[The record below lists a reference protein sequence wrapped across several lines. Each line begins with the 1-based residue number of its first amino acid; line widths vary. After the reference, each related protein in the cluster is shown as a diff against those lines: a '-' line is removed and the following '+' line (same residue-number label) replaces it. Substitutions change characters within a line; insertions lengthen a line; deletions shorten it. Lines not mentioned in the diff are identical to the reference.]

1 MLRVIKYLVVFI
13 AFLLLLLFGASIVI
27 TKFYSDQLKELA
39 LIKLNEHLETPI
51 YVNEIS
57 VSAFSQFPMISL
69 KLEEFYLEDI
79 KSDNDTLVFAEELS
93 LNFNALDMLKRN
105 YNVRKVSLNDGFCR
119 LKINEFGINNY
130 SIFESKNNS
139 DSSQFQFQLEEVS
152 LDEIQFD
159 YSNKLLKQHYSFDIS
174 NALLSGEFT
183 STNYDIETN
192 IDFKVNRFQIEDV
205 NFIAQKNA
213 NLDLILEVN
222 NNPFNLKIKKGK
234 LNIEAMHFDVLGEF
248 NSAENDDLSLNI
260 KGDNIKLEEIFSV
273 FPLDYLYVLNRYKS
287 KGVLVFEGQ
296 LDGKLSEKSSLA
308 FTSDFSVQNGALL
321 DRQSKVELSDINLNG
336 SFSNVSKRLVVQS
349 FSTKLKEH
357 YIKGDFSINGFH
369 NPLISSNLT
378 GNISLD
384 KIAFFIN
391 SPATKLVGNSTFDVQ
406 LKAQKMDENY
416 RIKDL
421 NGDVSILDGKASYT
435 TKQIDID
442 FDELHFTLSNT
453 DMKIRGNRFKYQ
465 TDLFDFN
472 TNIPNWIDVFL
483 EKSQTITVGGKM
495 NFDMFTTSIWS
506 DFFNKFDA
514 SEDTTSF
521 VEVQID
527 KLKLDVNTLHFNQAL
542 FHNVEIQHLE
552 LKEQIDLHYVKA
564 KGQGGDY
571 YFENIKI
578 NNLDDGYSILTKGE
592 LNRISVDKL
601 LYEFDDFE
609 QTYINSNQI
618 KGEISSAFKA
628 SFFINPSKSFDL
640 KSLTFN
646 SDNSFQHV
654 KLIDYNYIAEI
665 VDYFDESMITR
676 NIVDIPYYKQKSKK
690 IIFKPF
696 RNNMS
701 FKDGKLNISPTYLEN
716 NMLNLNLKGTQ
727 TISDSVDYYMSF
739 NWKEIKKRN
748 KKEKEDYLEEKEE
761 IKELFLRITGHID
774 DLNYRFDRE
783 KMKMQRAEKVE
794 QEIEIV
800 KKIIKGEEVKE
811 VKKDPEFE
819 IEWEEKDS
827 ITATDQPKLNETTK
841 KKRKKK
847 DSTRLNKFLKK
858 IGVEE
863 ERKEKPKFEI
873 DQ

>member
-13 AFLLLLLFGASIVI
+13 AFLVLLLFGASIVI

-39 LIKLNEHLETPI
+39 LTKLNEHLETPI

-69 KLEEFYLEDI
+69 RLEDFYLEDI
-79 KSDNDTLVFAEELS
+79 KNDNDTLVFAEELS

-105 YNVRKVSLNDGFCR
+105 YNVRKVILNDGFCR

-130 SIFESKNNS
+130 SIFKSENNS

-159 YSNKLLKQHYSFDIS
+159 YSNKLLKQHYSFDIT
-174 NALLSGEFT
+174 NALLSGEFS

-192 IDFKVNRFQIEDV
+192 IDFKVNRFQVEDV
-205 NFIAQKNA
+205 NFLAQKNA

-248 NSAENDDLSLNI
+248 DEAENDDLSLNI

-287 KGVLVFEGQ
+287 KGVLVFDGQ
-296 LDGKLSEKSSLA
+296 LNGKLSEKSSLA
-308 FTSDFSVQNGALL
+308 FTSDFSVQNGSLL

-336 SFSNVSKRLVVQS
+336 SFSNVSKRLDVQS
-349 FSTKLKEH
+349 FSAKLKEH
-357 YIKGDFSINGFH
+357 FIKGDFSINGFQ
-369 NPLISSNLT
+369 NPLISSHLSGNL
-378 GNISLD
+378 SLD
-384 KIAFFIN
+384 QIAFFIN
-391 SPATKLVGNSTFDVQ
+391 SPETVLVGNSTFDIQ
-406 LKAQKMDENY
+406 LKAQKIDENY
-416 RIKDL
+416 SIKDL
-421 NGDVSILDGKASYT
+421 NGDVSISEGKASFI
-435 TKQIDID
+435 TKQIDVD
-442 FDELHFTLSNT
+442 FDEFQCKLSNP
-453 DMKIRGNRFKYQ
+453 DMKIIGNRVKYQ

-472 TNIPNWIDVFL
+472 INISNWIKVFL
-483 EKSQTITVGGKM
+483 EKSKTVIVDGNM
-495 NFDMFTTSIWS
+495 NFDLFSTSVWI
-506 DFFNKFDA
+506 DFFNKFD
-514 SEDTTSF
+514 ENKDTTSS
-521 VEVQID
+521 VEFQIN
-527 KLKLDVNTLHFNQAL
+527 KLKLDMNTFHFDKAL
-542 FHNVEIQHLE
+542 FHDVEIQHLE
-552 LKEQIDLHYVKA
+552 FKEQIDLHRVRA

-571 YFENIKI
+571 YLENIKI
-578 NNLDDGYSILTKGE
+578 NNRDDGYSIFTNGE

-601 LYEFDDFE
+601 MYEFDDFE
-609 QTYINSNQI
+609 QTLINSNQI
-618 KGEISSAFKA
+618 KGEISSVFKA
-628 SFFINPSKSFDL
+628 SFFINPTKSFDL

-646 SDNSFQHV
+646 SDNLFHHI
-654 KLIDYNYIAEI
+654 KLVDYNYITEL
-665 VDYFDESMITR
+665 VDYFDESIITR
-676 NIVDIPYYKQKSKK
+676 NVVDIPYYKQKAKK

-696 RNNMS
+696 KNNLS
-701 FKDGKLNISPTYLEN
+701 FKNGELNISPTYLEN
-716 NMLNLNLKGTQ
+716 NMLNLHLKGTQ

-819 IEWEEKDS
+819 IEWEENDS
-827 ITATDQPKLNETTK
+827 ITAIDQPKLNEPTK

-847 DSTRLNKFLKK
+847 DSTRLNKFLKI

-863 ERKEKPKFEI
+863 EKKEKPKFEI

>member
-13 AFLLLLLFGASIVI
+13 AFLVLLLFGASIVI

-39 LIKLNEHLETPI
+39 LTKLNEYLETPI

-69 KLEEFYLEDI
+69 RLEDFYLEDI
-79 KSDNDTLVFAEELS
+79 KNDNDTLVFAEELS

-105 YNVRKVSLNDGFCR
+105 YNVRKVILNDGFCR

-130 SIFESKNNS
+130 SIFKSENNS

-152 LDEIQFD
+152 LDEIQFN
-159 YSNKLLKQHYSFDIS
+159 YSNKLLKQHYSFDIT
-174 NALLSGEFT
+174 NALLSGEFS

-192 IDFKVNRFQIEDV
+192 IDFKVNRFQVEDV
-205 NFIAQKNA
+205 NFLAQKNA

-248 NSAENDDLSLNI
+248 DEAENDDLSLNI

-287 KGVLVFEGQ
+287 KGVLVFDGQ
-296 LDGKLSEKSSLA
+296 LNGKLSEKSSLA
-308 FTSDFSVQNGALL
+308 FTSDFSVQNGSLL

-336 SFSNVSKRLVVQS
+336 SFSNVSKRLDVQS

-357 YIKGDFSINGFH
+357 FIKGDFSINRFQ
-369 NPLISSNLT
+369 NPLISSHLSGNL
-378 GNISLD
+378 SLD
-384 KIAFFIN
+384 QIAFFIN
-391 SPATKLVGNSTFDVQ
+391 SPETVLVGNSTFDIQ
-406 LKAQKMDENY
+406 LKAQKIDENY
-416 RIKDL
+416 SIKDL
-421 NGDVSILDGKASYT
+421 NGDVSISEGKASFI
-435 TKQIDID
+435 TKQIDVD
-442 FDELHFTLSNT
+442 FDEFQCKLSNP
-453 DMKIRGNRFKYQ
+453 DMKIIGNRVKYQ

-472 TNIPNWIDVFL
+472 INLSNWIKVFL
-483 EKSQTITVGGKM
+483 DKSKTVIVDGNM
-495 NFDMFTTSIWS
+495 NFDLFSTSVWI
-506 DFFNKFDA
+506 DFFKKFD
-514 SEDTTSF
+514 ENKDTTSS
-521 VEVQID
+521 VEFQIN
-527 KLKLDVNTLHFNQAL
+527 KLKLDMNTFHFDKAL
-542 FHNVEIQHLE
+542 FHDVEIQHLE
-552 LKEQIDLHYVKA
+552 FKEQIDLHRVRA

-571 YFENIKI
+571 YLENIKI
-578 NNLDDGYSILTKGE
+578 NNRDDGYSIFTNGE

-601 LYEFDDFE
+601 MYEFDDFE
-609 QTYINSNQI
+609 QTLINSNQI
-618 KGEISSAFKA
+618 KGEISSVFKA
-628 SFFINPSKSFDL
+628 SFFINPTKSFDL

-646 SDNSFQHV
+646 SDNLFHHI
-654 KLIDYNYIAEI
+654 KLVDYNYITEL
-665 VDYFDESMITR
+665 VDYFDESIITR
-676 NIVDIPYYKQKSKK
+676 NVVDIPYYKQKAKK

-696 RNNMS
+696 KNNLS
-701 FKDGKLNISPTYLEN
+701 FKNGELNISPTYLEN
-716 NMLNLNLKGTQ
+716 NMLNLHLKGTQ

-761 IKELFLRITGHID
+761 IKELFLRITGHLE

-783 KMKMQRAEKVE
+783 KMKIQRAEKVE

-819 IEWEEKDS
+819 IEWEENDS
-827 ITATDQPKLNETTK
+827 ITAIDQPKLNEPTK

-863 ERKEKPKFEI
+863 EKKEKPKFEI

>member
-13 AFLLLLLFGASIVI
+13 AFLVLLLFGASIVI

-39 LIKLNEHLETPI
+39 LTKLNEHLETPI

-69 KLEEFYLEDI
+69 RLEDFYLEDI
-79 KSDNDTLVFAEELS
+79 KNNNDTLVFAEELS

-105 YNVRKVSLNDGFCR
+105 YNVRKVILNNGFCR

-130 SIFESKNNS
+130 SIFKSENNS

-159 YSNKLLKQHYSFDIS
+159 YSNKLLKQHYSFDIT
-174 NALLSGEFT
+174 NALLSGEFS

-192 IDFKVNRFQIEDV
+192 IDFKVNRFQVEDV
-205 NFIAQKNA
+205 NFLAQKNA

-248 NSAENDDLSLNI
+248 DEAENDDLSLNI

-287 KGVLVFEGQ
+287 KGVLVFDGQ
-296 LDGKLSEKSSLA
+296 LNGKLSEKSSLA
-308 FTSDFSVQNGALL
+308 FTSDFSVQNGSLL

-336 SFSNVSKRLVVQS
+336 SFSNVSKRLDVQS

-357 YIKGDFSINGFH
+357 FIKGDFSINGFQ
-369 NPLISSNLT
+369 NPLISSNLS
-378 GNISLD
+378 GNLSLD
-384 KIAFFIN
+384 QIAFFIN
-391 SPATKLVGNSTFDVQ
+391 SPETVLVGNSTFDIQ
-406 LKAQKMDENY
+406 LKAQKIDENY
-416 RIKDL
+416 SIKDL
-421 NGDVSILDGKASYT
+421 NGDVSISEGKASFI
-435 TKQIDID
+435 TKQIDVD
-442 FDELHFTLSNT
+442 FDEFQCKLSNP
-453 DMKIRGNRFKYQ
+453 DMKIIGNRVKYQ

-472 TNIPNWIDVFL
+472 INISNWIKVFL
-483 EKSQTITVGGKM
+483 EKSKTVIVDGNM
-495 NFDMFTTSIWS
+495 NFDLFSTSVWI
-506 DFFNKFDA
+506 DFFKKFD
-514 SEDTTSF
+514 ENKDTTSS
-521 VEVQID
+521 VEFQIN
-527 KLKLDVNTLHFNQAL
+527 KLKLDMNTFHFDKAL
-542 FHNVEIQHLE
+542 FHDVEIQHLE
-552 LKEQIDLHYVKA
+552 FKEQIDLHRVRA

-571 YFENIKI
+571 YLENIKI
-578 NNLDDGYSILTKGE
+578 NNRDDGYSIFTNGE

-601 LYEFDDFE
+601 MYEFDDFE
-609 QTYINSNQI
+609 QTLINSNQI
-618 KGEISSAFKA
+618 KGEISSVFKA
-628 SFFINPSKSFDL
+628 SFFINPTKSFDL

-646 SDNSFQHV
+646 SDNLFHHI
-654 KLIDYNYIAEI
+654 KLVDYNYITEL
-665 VDYFDESMITR
+665 VDYFDESIITR
-676 NIVDIPYYKQKSKK
+676 NVVDIPYYKQKAKK

-696 RNNMS
+696 KNNLS
-701 FKDGKLNISPTYLEN
+701 FKNGELNISPTYLEN
-716 NMLNLNLKGTQ
+716 NMLNLHLKGTQ

-761 IKELFLRITGHID
+761 IKELFLRITGHLE

-819 IEWEEKDS
+819 IEWEENDS
-827 ITATDQPKLNETTK
+827 ITAIDQPKLNEPTK
-841 KKRKKK
+841 KKRKRK

-863 ERKEKPKFEI
+863 EKKEKPKFEI

>member
-13 AFLLLLLFGASIVI
+13 AFLVLLLFGASIVI

-39 LIKLNEHLETPI
+39 LTKLNEHLETPI

-69 KLEEFYLEDI
+69 RLEDFYLEDI
-79 KSDNDTLVFAEELS
+79 KNNNDTLVFAEELS

-105 YNVRKVSLNDGFCR
+105 YNVRKVILNNGFCR

-130 SIFESKNNS
+130 SIFKSENNS

-159 YSNKLLKQHYSFDIS
+159 YSNKLLKQHYSFDIT
-174 NALLSGEFT
+174 NALLSGEFS

-192 IDFKVNRFQIEDV
+192 IDFKVNRFQVEDV
-205 NFIAQKNA
+205 NFLAQKNA

-248 NSAENDDLSLNI
+248 DEAENDDLSLNI

-287 KGVLVFEGQ
+287 KGVLVFDGQ
-296 LDGKLSEKSSLA
+296 LNGKLSEKSSLA
-308 FTSDFSVQNGALL
+308 FTSDFSVQNGSLY

-336 SFSNVSKRLVVQS
+336 SFSSVSKRLDVQS

-357 YIKGDFSINGFH
+357 FIKGDFYINGFQ
-369 NPLISSNLT
+369 NPLISSNLS
-378 GNISLD
+378 GNLSLD
-384 KIAFFIN
+384 QIAFFIN
-391 SPATKLVGNSTFDVQ
+391 SPETILVGNATFDIQ
-406 LKAQKMDENY
+406 LKAQKIDENY
-416 RIKDL
+416 SIKDL
-421 NGDVSILDGKASYT
+421 NGDVSISEGKALYI
-435 TKQIDID
+435 TKQIDVD
-442 FDELHFTLSNT
+442 FDEFQCKLSNPY
-453 DMKIRGNRFKYQ
+453 MKIIGNRVKYQ

-472 TNIPNWIDVFL
+472 INISNWINVFL
-483 EKSQTITVGGKM
+483 EKSKTVIVDGDM
-495 NFDMFTTSIWS
+495 NFDLLSTSVWI
-506 DFFNKFDA
+506 DFFNKFD
-514 SEDTTSF
+514 EDKDTTSS
-521 VEVQID
+521 VEFQIN
-527 KLKLDVNTLHFNQAL
+527 KLKLDMNTFHFDKASFQD
-542 FHNVEIQHLE
+542 VEIQHLE
-552 LKEQIDLHYVKA
+552 FKEQIDLRHVSA

-571 YFENIKI
+571 YLENIKI
-578 NNLDDGYSILTKGE
+578 NDRDDGYSILTNGE
-592 LNRISVDKL
+592 FNRISVDKL
-601 LYEFDDFE
+601 MYEFDDFE
-609 QTYINSNQI
+609 QTLINSNQI
-618 KGEISSAFKA
+618 KGEISSVFKA
-628 SFFINPSKSFDL
+628 SFFINPTKSFDL

-646 SDNSFQHV
+646 SDNLFHHI
-654 KLIDYNYIAEI
+654 KLVDYNYITEL
-665 VDYFDESMITR
+665 VDYFDESIITR
-676 NIVDIPYYKQKSKK
+676 NVVDIPYYKQKSKK

-696 RNNMS
+696 KNNLS
-701 FKDGKLNISPTYLEN
+701 FKNGKLNISPTYLEN
-716 NMLNLNLKGTQ
+716 NMLNLHLKGTQ

-761 IKELFLRITGHID
+761 IKELFLRITGHLD

-783 KMKMQRAEKVE
+783 KMKMQRAEKME

-819 IEWEEKDS
+819 IEWEENDS
-827 ITATDQPKLNETTK
+827 ITAIDQPKLNEPTK
-841 KKRKKK
+841 KKRKRK

-863 ERKEKPKFEI
+863 EKKEKPKFEI

>member
-39 LIKLNEHLETPI
+39 LTKLNEHLETPI

-69 KLEEFYLEDI
+69 RLEDFYLEDI
-79 KSDNDTLVFAEELS
+79 KNDNDTLVFAEELS

-105 YNVRKVSLNDGFCR
+105 YNVRKVILNDGFCR

-130 SIFESKNNS
+130 SIFKSENNS

-159 YSNKLLKQHYSFDIS
+159 YSNKLLKQHYSFDIT
-174 NALLSGEFT
+174 NALLSGEFS

-192 IDFKVNRFQIEDV
+192 IDFKVNRFQVEDV
-205 NFIAQKNA
+205 NFLAQKNA

-222 NNPFNLKIKKGK
+222 NNPFNLKIKRGK

-248 NSAENDDLSLNI
+248 DEAENDDLSLNI

-287 KGVLVFEGQ
+287 KGVLVFDGQ
-296 LDGKLSEKSSLA
+296 LNGKLSEKSSLA
-308 FTSDFSVQNGALL
+308 FTSDFSVQNGSLL

-336 SFSNVSKRLVVQS
+336 SFSNVSKRLDVQS

-357 YIKGDFSINGFH
+357 FIKGDFSINGFQ
-369 NPLISSNLT
+369 NPLISSHLSGNL
-378 GNISLD
+378 SLD
-384 KIAFFIN
+384 QIAFFIN
-391 SPATKLVGNSTFDVQ
+391 SPETVLVGNSTFDIQ
-406 LKAQKMDENY
+406 LKAQKIDENY
-416 RIKDL
+416 SIKDL
-421 NGDVSILDGKASYT
+421 NGDVSISEGKASFI
-435 TKQIDID
+435 TKQIDVD
-442 FDELHFTLSNT
+442 FDEFQCKLSNP
-453 DMKIRGNRFKYQ
+453 DMKIIGNRVKYQ

-472 TNIPNWIDVFL
+472 INISNWIKVFL
-483 EKSQTITVGGKM
+483 EKSKTVIVDGNM
-495 NFDMFTTSIWS
+495 NFDLFSTSVWI
-506 DFFNKFDA
+506 DFFKKFD
-514 SEDTTSF
+514 ENKDTTSS
-521 VEVQID
+521 VEFQIN
-527 KLKLDVNTLHFNQAL
+527 KLKLDMNTFHFDKAL
-542 FHNVEIQHLE
+542 FHDVEIQHLE
-552 LKEQIDLHYVKA
+552 FKEQIDLHRVRA

-571 YFENIKI
+571 YLENIKI
-578 NNLDDGYSILTKGE
+578 NNRDDGYSIFTNGE

-601 LYEFDDFE
+601 MYEFDDFE
-609 QTYINSNQI
+609 QTLINSNQI
-618 KGEISSAFKA
+618 KGEISSVFKA
-628 SFFINPSKSFDL
+628 SFFINPTKSFDL

-646 SDNSFQHV
+646 SDNLFHHI
-654 KLIDYNYIAEI
+654 KLVDYNYITEL
-665 VDYFDESMITR
+665 VDYFDESIITR
-676 NIVDIPYYKQKSKK
+676 NVVDIPYYKQKAKK

-696 RNNMS
+696 KNNLS
-701 FKDGKLNISPTYLEN
+701 FKNGELNISPTYLEN
-716 NMLNLNLKGTQ
+716 NMLNLHLKGTQ

-761 IKELFLRITGHID
+761 IKELFLRITGHLE

-819 IEWEEKDS
+819 IEWEENDS
-827 ITATDQPKLNETTK
+827 ITAIDQPKLNEPTK

-863 ERKEKPKFEI
+863 EKKEKPKFEI

>member
-105 YNVRKVSLNDGFCR
+105 YNVRKVILNDGFCR

-152 LDEIQFD
+152 LDDFQFD
-159 YSNKLLKQHYSFDIS
+159 YSNKLLKQHFSFDIS

-222 NNPFNLKIKKGK
+222 NNPLNLKIKKGK

-357 YIKGDFSINGFH
+357 YIKGDFTINGFH
-369 NPLISSNLT
+369 NPLN
-378 GNISLD
+378 
-384 KIAFFIN
+384 
-391 SPATKLVGNSTFDVQ
+391 
-406 LKAQKMDENY
+406 
-416 RIKDL
+416 
-421 NGDVSILDGKASYT
+421 
-435 TKQIDID
+435 
-442 FDELHFTLSNT
+442 
-453 DMKIRGNRFKYQ
+453 
-465 TDLFDFN
+465 
-472 TNIPNWIDVFL
+472 
-483 EKSQTITVGGKM
+483 
-495 NFDMFTTSIWS
+495 NF
-506 DFFNKFDA
+506 
-514 SEDTTSF
+514 
-521 VEVQID
+521 
-527 KLKLDVNTLHFNQAL
+527 
-542 FHNVEIQHLE
+542 
-552 LKEQIDLHYVKA
+552 
-564 KGQGGDY
+564 
-571 YFENIKI
+571 
-578 NNLDDGYSILTKGE
+578 
-592 LNRISVDKL
+592 
-601 LYEFDDFE
+601 
-609 QTYINSNQI
+609 
-618 KGEISSAFKA
+618 
-628 SFFINPSKSFDL
+628 KSFSSEEGYFF
-640 KSLTFN
+640 KSFW
-646 SDNSFQHV
+646 S
-654 KLIDYNYIAEI
+654 
-665 VDYFDESMITR
+665 
-676 NIVDIPYYKQKSKK
+676 
-690 IIFKPF
+690 
-696 RNNMS
+696 
-701 FKDGKLNISPTYLEN
+701 LN
-716 NMLNLNLKGTQ
+716 
-727 TISDSVDYYMSF
+727 
-739 NWKEIKKRN
+739 
-748 KKEKEDYLEEKEE
+748 
-761 IKELFLRITGHID
+761 
-774 DLNYRFDRE
+774 
-783 KMKMQRAEKVE
+783 
-794 QEIEIV
+794 
-800 KKIIKGEEVKE
+800 
-811 VKKDPEFE
+811 
-819 IEWEEKDS
+819 
-827 ITATDQPKLNETTK
+827 
-841 KKRKKK
+841 
-847 DSTRLNKFLKK
+847 
-858 IGVEE
+858 
-863 ERKEKPKFEI
+863 
-873 DQ
+873 

>member
-39 LIKLNEHLETPI
+39 LTKLNEHLETPI

-69 KLEEFYLEDI
+69 RLEDFYLEDI
-79 KSDNDTLVFAEELS
+79 KNDNDTLVFAEELS

-105 YNVRKVSLNDGFCR
+105 YNVRKVILNDGFCR

-130 SIFESKNNS
+130 SIFKSENNS

-159 YSNKLLKQHYSFDIS
+159 YSNKLLKQHYSFDIT
-174 NALLSGEFT
+174 NALLSGEFS

-192 IDFKVNRFQIEDV
+192 IDFKVNRFQVEDV
-205 NFIAQKNA
+205 NFLAQKNA

-248 NSAENDDLSLNI
+248 DEAENDDLSLNI

-287 KGVLVFEGQ
+287 KGVLVFDGQ
-296 LDGKLSEKSSLA
+296 LNGKLSEKSSLA
-308 FTSDFSVQNGALL
+308 FTSDFSVQNGSLL

-336 SFSNVSKRLVVQS
+336 SFSNVSKKLDVQS
-349 FSTKLKEH
+349 FSAKLKEH
-357 YIKGDFSINGFH
+357 FIKGDFFINGFQ
-369 NPLISSNLT
+369 NPLISSHLSGNL
-378 GNISLD
+378 SLD
-384 KIAFFIN
+384 QIAFFIN
-391 SPATKLVGNSTFDVQ
+391 SPETVLVGNSTFDIQ
-406 LKAQKMDENY
+406 LKAQKIDENY
-416 RIKDL
+416 SIKDL
-421 NGDVSILDGKASYT
+421 NGDVSISEGKASFI
-435 TKQIDID
+435 TKQIDVD
-442 FDELHFTLSNT
+442 FDEFQCKLSNP
-453 DMKIRGNRFKYQ
+453 DMKIIGNRVKYQ

-472 TNIPNWIDVFL
+472 INISNWINVFL
-483 EKSQTITVGGKM
+483 EKSKTVIIDGNM
-495 NFDMFTTSIWS
+495 NFDLLSTSVWI
-506 DFFNKFDA
+506 DFFKKFD
-514 SEDTTSF
+514 ENKDTTSS
-521 VEVQID
+521 VEFQIN
-527 KLKLDVNTLHFNQAL
+527 KLKLDMNTFHFDKAL
-542 FHNVEIQHLE
+542 FHDVEIQHLE
-552 LKEQIDLHYVKA
+552 FKEQIDLHRVRA

-571 YFENIKI
+571 YLENIKI
-578 NNLDDGYSILTKGE
+578 NNRDDGYSIFTNGE

-601 LYEFDDFE
+601 MYEFDDFE
-609 QTYINSNQI
+609 QTLINSNQI
-618 KGEISSAFKA
+618 KGEISSVFKA
-628 SFFINPSKSFDL
+628 SFFINPTKSFDL

-646 SDNSFQHV
+646 SDNLFHHI
-654 KLIDYNYIAEI
+654 KLVDYNYITEL
-665 VDYFDESMITR
+665 VDYFDESIITR
-676 NIVDIPYYKQKSKK
+676 NVVDIPYYKQKAKK

-696 RNNMS
+696 KNNLS
-701 FKDGKLNISPTYLEN
+701 FKNGELNISPTYLEN
-716 NMLNLNLKGTQ
+716 NMLNLHLKGTQ

-761 IKELFLRITGHID
+761 IKELFLRITGHLE

-819 IEWEEKDS
+819 IEWEENDS
-827 ITATDQPKLNETTK
+827 ITAIDQPKLNEPTK

-863 ERKEKPKFEI
+863 EKKEKPKFEI

>member
-1 MLRVIKYLVVFI
+1 M
-13 AFLLLLLFGASIVI
+13 
-27 TKFYSDQLKELA
+27 
-39 LIKLNEHLETPI
+39 
-51 YVNEIS
+51 
-57 VSAFSQFPMISL
+57 
-69 KLEEFYLEDI
+69 
-79 KSDNDTLVFAEELS
+79 
-93 LNFNALDMLKRN
+93 
-105 YNVRKVSLNDGFCR
+105 
-119 LKINEFGINNY
+119 
-130 SIFESKNNS
+130 
-139 DSSQFQFQLEEVS
+139 
-152 LDEIQFD
+152 
-159 YSNKLLKQHYSFDIS
+159 
-174 NALLSGEFT
+174 
-183 STNYDIETN
+183 
-192 IDFKVNRFQIEDV
+192 
-205 NFIAQKNA
+205 
-213 NLDLILEVN
+213 
-222 NNPFNLKIKKGK
+222 
-234 LNIEAMHFDVLGEF
+234 
-248 NSAENDDLSLNI
+248 
-260 KGDNIKLEEIFSV
+260 
-273 FPLDYLYVLNRYKS
+273 
-287 KGVLVFEGQ
+287 
-296 LDGKLSEKSSLA
+296 
-308 FTSDFSVQNGALL
+308 
-321 DRQSKVELSDINLNG
+321 
-336 SFSNVSKRLVVQS
+336 
-349 FSTKLKEH
+349 
-357 YIKGDFSINGFH
+357 
-369 NPLISSNLT
+369 
-378 GNISLD
+378 
-384 KIAFFIN
+384 
-391 SPATKLVGNSTFDVQ
+391 
-406 LKAQKMDENY
+406 
-416 RIKDL
+416 
-421 NGDVSILDGKASYT
+421 
-435 TKQIDID
+435 
-442 FDELHFTLSNT
+442 
-453 DMKIRGNRFKYQ
+453 
-465 TDLFDFN
+465 
-472 TNIPNWIDVFL
+472 
-483 EKSQTITVGGKM
+483 
-495 NFDMFTTSIWS
+495 
-506 DFFNKFDA
+506 
-514 SEDTTSF
+514 
-521 VEVQID
+521 
-527 KLKLDVNTLHFNQAL
+527 
-542 FHNVEIQHLE
+542 
-552 LKEQIDLHYVKA
+552 
-564 KGQGGDY
+564 
-571 YFENIKI
+571 
-578 NNLDDGYSILTKGE
+578 
-592 LNRISVDKL
+592 

-646 SDNSFQHV
+646 SDNSFQDV

-827 ITATDQPKLNETTK
+827 ITVTDQPKLNETTK

>member
-1 MLRVIKYLVVFI
+1 
-13 AFLLLLLFGASIVI
+13 
-27 TKFYSDQLKELA
+27 
-39 LIKLNEHLETPI
+39 
-51 YVNEIS
+51 
-57 VSAFSQFPMISL
+57 
-69 KLEEFYLEDI
+69 
-79 KSDNDTLVFAEELS
+79 
-93 LNFNALDMLKRN
+93 
-105 YNVRKVSLNDGFCR
+105 
-119 LKINEFGINNY
+119 
-130 SIFESKNNS
+130 
-139 DSSQFQFQLEEVS
+139 
-152 LDEIQFD
+152 
-159 YSNKLLKQHYSFDIS
+159 
-174 NALLSGEFT
+174 
-183 STNYDIETN
+183 
-192 IDFKVNRFQIEDV
+192 
-205 NFIAQKNA
+205 
-213 NLDLILEVN
+213 
-222 NNPFNLKIKKGK
+222 
-234 LNIEAMHFDVLGEF
+234 
-248 NSAENDDLSLNI
+248 
-260 KGDNIKLEEIFSV
+260 
-273 FPLDYLYVLNRYKS
+273 
-287 KGVLVFEGQ
+287 
-296 LDGKLSEKSSLA
+296 
-308 FTSDFSVQNGALL
+308 
-321 DRQSKVELSDINLNG
+321 
-336 SFSNVSKRLVVQS
+336 
-349 FSTKLKEH
+349 
-357 YIKGDFSINGFH
+357 
-369 NPLISSNLT
+369 
-378 GNISLD
+378 
-384 KIAFFIN
+384 
-391 SPATKLVGNSTFDVQ
+391 
-406 LKAQKMDENY
+406 
-416 RIKDL
+416 
-421 NGDVSILDGKASYT
+421 
-435 TKQIDID
+435 
-442 FDELHFTLSNT
+442 
-453 DMKIRGNRFKYQ
+453 MKIRGNRFKYQ

-521 VEVQID
+521 VEVQIN
-527 KLKLDVNTLHFNQAL
+527 KLKLDVNTLHFNKAL
-542 FHNVEIQHLE
+542 FHDVEIQHLE

-716 NMLNLNLKGTQ
+716 NMLNLKLKGTQ

-827 ITATDQPKLNETTK
+827 ITVTDQPKLNETTK

>member
-39 LIKLNEHLETPI
+39 LTKLNEHLETPI

-69 KLEEFYLEDI
+69 RLEDFYLEDI
-79 KSDNDTLVFAEELS
+79 KNDNDTLVFAEELS

-105 YNVRKVSLNDGFCR
+105 YNVRKVILNDGFCR

-130 SIFESKNNS
+130 SIFKSENNS

-159 YSNKLLKQHYSFDIS
+159 YSNKLLKQHYSFDIT
-174 NALLSGEFT
+174 NALLSGEFS

-192 IDFKVNRFQIEDV
+192 IDFKVNRFQVEDV
-205 NFIAQKNA
+205 NFLAQKNA

-248 NSAENDDLSLNI
+248 DEAENDDLSLNI

-287 KGVLVFEGQ
+287 KGVLVFDGQ
-296 LDGKLSEKSSLA
+296 LNGKLSEKSSLA
-308 FTSDFSVQNGALL
+308 FTSDFSVQNGSLL

-336 SFSNVSKRLVVQS
+336 SFSNVSKRLDVQS

-357 YIKGDFSINGFH
+357 FIKGDFSINGFQ
-369 NPLISSNLT
+369 NPLISSNLS
-378 GNISLD
+378 GNLSLD
-384 KIAFFIN
+384 QIAFFIN
-391 SPATKLVGNSTFDVQ
+391 SPETVLVGNSTFDIQ
-406 LKAQKMDENY
+406 LKAQKIDENY
-416 RIKDL
+416 SIKDL
-421 NGDVSILDGKASYT
+421 NGDVSISEGKASFI
-435 TKQIDID
+435 TKQIDVD
-442 FDELHFTLSNT
+442 FDEFQCKLSNP
-453 DMKIRGNRFKYQ
+453 DMKIIGNRVKYQ

-472 TNIPNWIDVFL
+472 INISNWIKVFL
-483 EKSQTITVGGKM
+483 EKSKTVIVDGNM
-495 NFDMFTTSIWS
+495 NFDLFSTSVWI
-506 DFFNKFDA
+506 DFFNKFD
-514 SEDTTSF
+514 ENKDTTSS
-521 VEVQID
+521 VEFQIN
-527 KLKLDVNTLHFNQAL
+527 KLKLDMNTFHFDKAL
-542 FHNVEIQHLE
+542 FHDVEIQHLE
-552 LKEQIDLHYVKA
+552 FKEQIDLHHVRA

-571 YFENIKI
+571 YLENIKI
-578 NNLDDGYSILTKGE
+578 NNRDDGYSIFTNGE

-601 LYEFDDFE
+601 MYEFDDFE
-609 QTYINSNQI
+609 QTLINSNQI
-618 KGEISSAFKA
+618 KGEISSVFKA
-628 SFFINPSKSFDL
+628 SFFINPTKSFDL

-646 SDNSFQHV
+646 SDNLFHHI
-654 KLIDYNYIAEI
+654 KLVDYNYITEL
-665 VDYFDESMITR
+665 VDYFDESIITR
-676 NIVDIPYYKQKSKK
+676 NVVDIPYYKQKSKK

-696 RNNMS
+696 KNNLS
-701 FKDGKLNISPTYLEN
+701 FKNGELNISPTYLEN
-716 NMLNLNLKGTQ
+716 NMLNLHLKGTQ

-761 IKELFLRITGHID
+761 IKELFLRITGHLD

-783 KMKMQRAEKVE
+783 KMKMQRAEKME

-819 IEWEEKDS
+819 IEWEENDS
-827 ITATDQPKLNETTK
+827 ITAIDQPKLNEPTK

-863 ERKEKPKFEI
+863 EKKEKPKFEI